1 MSGDP
6 AGRRSSAFKADRE
19 KGMTQATAGVRTDP
33 PASRSASVPADA
45 PPRYPGCILGPYSGM
60 DTGGVPDPM
69 AEAGC

>member
-6 AGRRSSAFKADRE
+6 SGRTSPSFKADRE
-19 KGMTQATAGVRTDP
+19 KGMTQTTAGVSPNP
-33 PASRSASVPADA
+33 PAQHSASVPADA